1 MSKETLRLSSPIKVN
16 GEVLRELSY
25 DVQNLT
31 VLDIMTAGRNKA
43 RAFGNA
49 DLSQKV
55 AELDAELHFFVGMQA
70 IIKQNPSIDVS
81 DLNNLSGSDA
91 YKLMQ
96 IGRSFFKVDSSE
108 EELNTSEEQSAP
120 IQEDTTVQNSKSKE

>member
-1 MSKETLRLSSPIKVN
+1 MGKEILKLSSPIKVN

-43 RAFGNA
+43 RAFGNM
-49 DLSQKV
+49 DVSQKV
-55 AELDAELHFFVGMQA
+55 AELDTELHFFVGMQA

>member
-1 MSKETLRLSSPIKVN
+1 MSKEILRLSSPIKVN
-16 GEVLRELSY
+16 GEVIKELCY

-43 RAFGNA
+43 RAFGNM
-49 DLSQKV
+49 DVSQKV
-55 AELDAELHFFVGMQA
+55 AELDTELHFFVGMQA

-96 IGRSFFKVDSSE
+96 IGRSFFKADFSGE
-108 EELNTSEEQSAP
+108 DLRTSEEQSAP
-120 IQEDTTVQNSKSKE
+120 TQEDTIAPNSKSKE